1 MRQCLYCKK
10 WFKNRQA
17 LRAHQKSCPL
27 KPSMFWNSEFE
38 VQGYRFMVT
47 VSEKAYQVLREFK
60 TNNPHVFLGAVKA
73 MRLLGLVKSYRVE
86 KVK

>member
-1 MRQCLYCKK
+1 MKQCRYCGK
-10 WFKNRQA
+10 WLKNKQA

-27 KPSMFWNSEFE
+27 KPSMFWHSEFE
-38 VQGYRFMVT
+38 IHGYKFMVN

-73 MRLLGLVKSYRVE
+73 MRLLGLVKKYKVE
-86 KVK
+86 RIK